1 MTVEF
6 RPRVA
11 LASLSGR
18 SDAEW
23 ARGAVP
29 FAGAAFLGGIAID
42 EATREAAREMVDRD
56 RDEFLPDD
64 PVGFVD
70 DQLGRLADVPLV
82 AGFNVRTT
90 SLPQL
95 RSVATVCRDHD
106 AILEINAHCRQAEVC
121 AAGAG
126 EALLRDPDRLCEQV
140 RAASGT
146 GAIVSVKVRTEVE
159 GVNLPALARE
169 VTDAGAA
176 FVHVDAMDS
185 EAVVGE
191 VVEASD
197 ASVIANNGVRGR
209 ESVHEYLS
217 YGADAVSV
225 GRPSDDPTV
234 LARVRDATAAWF
246 EERGSG
252 VGRGYGASEGRA
264 GSTGGPPSEPQG
276 GGPR

>member
-56 RDEFLPDD
+56 RDEFLPED
-64 PVGFVD
+64 PV
-70 DQLGRLADVPLV
+70 
-82 AGFNVRTT
+82 
-90 SLPQL
+90 
-95 RSVATVCRDHD
+95 VCRDHD

-126 EALLRDPDRLCEQV
+126 ETLLRDPERLCEQV

-146 GAIVSVKVRTEVE
+146 EATISVKVRTEVE

-252 VGRGYGASEGRA
+252 VGRGYGAGEGRA